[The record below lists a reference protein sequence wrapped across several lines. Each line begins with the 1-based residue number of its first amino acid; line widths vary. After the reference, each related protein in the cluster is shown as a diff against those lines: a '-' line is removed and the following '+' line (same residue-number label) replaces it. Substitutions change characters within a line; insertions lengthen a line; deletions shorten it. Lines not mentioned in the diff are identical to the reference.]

1 MATTTKG
8 ASKSAS
14 KSAGKGASKS
24 AAKDVAMT
32 KEDKNP
38 QGGLTDKGRAKLNA
52 AGHNIQPGV
61 TKKDSELTPEEMQ
74 RKGAFLRRHYAN
86 PRGSLIDA
94 KGNPTRFA
102 LQAQAWGERTPK
114 TEADVQKL
122 ADKGTKLLD
131 RFHKLQGDGKATAKS
146 ATKSKGKSAAK
157 STSKSATK
165 STSKSSA
172 KKSSVSASDKHAST
186 TAKTNTG
193 ENH

>member
-1 MATTTKG
+1 MATTKKG
-8 ASKSAS
+8 ASKS
-14 KSAGKGASKS
+14 ASKS

-38 QGGLTDKGRAKLNA
+38 SGGLTDAGRAKLNA

-86 PRGSLIDA
+86 PRGSLTDA
-94 KGNPTRFA
+94 KGDPTRFA
-102 LQAQAWGERTPK
+102 LQAQAWGERIPK
-114 TEADVQKL
+114 TDADIQKL

-131 RFHKLQGDGKATAKS
+131 RFHKLQGDGKATTKSSAKS
-146 ATKSKGKSAAK
+146 TGKSAAK
-157 STSKSATK
+157 STGKSATK
-165 STSKSSA
+165 STSQSSA

-186 TAKTNTG
+186 TAKTDTG

>member
-1 MATTTKG
+1 MATTKKG
-8 ASKSAS
+8 ASK
-14 KSAGKGASKS
+14 G
-24 AAKDVAMT
+24 AAKDVALT

-38 QGGLTDKGRAKLNA
+38 SGGLTAKGRAKLNA

-61 TKKDSELTPEEMQ
+61 TAKDSELTPEEMQ

-86 PRGSLIDA
+86 PRFALVDA

-102 LQAQAWGERTPK
+102 LQAQAWGERIPK
-114 TEADVQKL
+114 NETDVQKL

-146 ATKSKGKSAAK
+146 STKSASKSAAK
-157 STSKSATK
+157 STGKSATK
-165 STSKSSA
+165 SASKASA
-172 KKSSVSASDKHAST
+172 KRSSVSASDKHAST